1 MFYIKL
7 NEEKQLEIT
16 NIEPIYRG
24 DNLSQKIVFLIP
36 QTVDEIEIEKA
47 NLYLVYLRADG
58 VPDIVSLSRSDELY
72 NETYYQYTVPVTS
85 KMSKY
90 AGEVCMWLHV
100 FAGTPSSA
108 QTLASGECVVFIQD
122 VKEIP
127 DMLDDNILSA
137 LNNIETKVNARFEKV
152 DEAIGKKADDI
163 QYTPEDNK
171 VQLTSE
177 GVPIGEG
184 ADISEVDTDTDTDT
198 VYDDSDL
205 RGEIAALR
213 GQITALQQSIAEL
226 RQGE

>member
-24 DNLSQKIVFLIP
+24 DNLSQKIVFLVP

-47 NLYLVYLRADG
+47 NLYLIYLRADG
-58 VPDIVSLSRSDELY
+58 TPDIVSLSRSDELY

-100 FAGTPSSA
+100 FAGTPSNA
-108 QTLASGECVVFIQD
+108 QTFASGECVVFIQD

-137 LNNIETKVNARFEKV
+137 LNNIETKVNARFEEV

-213 GQITALQQSIAEL
+213 GQITALQQSIEEL